1 VWWWLRR
8 EDSLLFCFLFVLSF
22 FSLLGISFNGCLYLA
37 GCGGRFFFQDSRDVL
52 IKASKL
58 TKKYGDFVAVN
69 GVDFEVF
76 RGECVGFLGPNGAGK
91 TTTVRMMYCFLPPSS
106 GDLVIAGLSV
116 HTDAKDIKRIVGVA
130 PQEDNLDVDFSV
142 VENLVVYAR
151 YFGVSKVDAL
161 KRANEQLEFFQLQEK
176 RDMHVEALSTGM
188 KRRLIFAR
196 ALLNNPQVL
205 LLDEPT
211 TGLDPQ
217 VRHLVWDA
225 VRQLKKLQVTIILTT
240 HYMDEAE
247 ILCDRIIIVDHGK
260 IIEDGKPKELIRK
273 HIGEAVLELDYDES
287 LIPIIK
293 DTFSDARVE
302 VIGELMQVFTPKPYN
317 IFEGFLHEYKIQNF
331 TIRKA
336 NLEDVFL
343 KLTGRGLREVD

>member
-1 VWWWLRR
+1 VEWNI
-8 EDSLLFCFLFVLSF
+8 
-22 FSLLGISFNGCLYLA
+22 FS
-37 GCGGRFFFQDSRDVL
+37 QETRDVI
-52 IKASKL
+52 IKATGL
-58 TKKYGDFVAVN
+58 TKRYGDFVAVD
-69 GVDFEVF
+69 GVDFEVY

-91 TTTVRMMYCFLPPSS
+91 TTTVRMMYCFLPPTS
-106 GDLVIAGLSV
+106 GNLSIAGFSV
-116 HTDAKDIKRIVGVA
+116 QADDREIKCVVGVA

-151 YFGVSKVDAL
+151 YFGISKVDAL
-161 KRANEQLEFFQLQEK
+161 KRADEQLAFFQLQEK
-176 RDMHVEALSTGM
+176 RDMSVEALSTDM

-225 VRQLKKLQVTIILTT
+225 IRQLKKLQVTIILTT

-260 IIEDGKPKELIRK
+260 IIEDGKPKELIKRY
-273 HIGEAVLELDYDES
+273 IGETVLELDYNEA

-293 DTFSDARVE
+293 ETFSDARVE
-302 VIGELMQVFTPKPYN
+302 VVGELMQVFTPKPYGV
-317 IFEGFLHEYKIQNF
+317 FESFLHEHRIQNF

>member
-1 VWWWLRR
+1 VEWNI
-8 EDSLLFCFLFVLSF
+8 
-22 FSLLGISFNGCLYLA
+22 FS
-37 GCGGRFFFQDSRDVL
+37 QETRDVI
-52 IKASKL
+52 IKATGL
-58 TKKYGDFVAVN
+58 TKCYGDFVAVD
-69 GVDFEVF
+69 GVDFEVY

-91 TTTVRMMYCFLPPSS
+91 TTTVRMMYCFLPPTS
-106 GDLVIAGLSV
+106 GNLSIAGFSV
-116 HTDAKDIKRIVGVA
+116 QADDREIKRVVGVA

-151 YFGVSKVDAL
+151 YFGISKVDAL
-161 KRANEQLEFFQLQEK
+161 KRADEQLAFFQLQEK
-176 RDMHVEALSTGM
+176 RDMSVEALSTGM

-225 VRQLKKLQVTIILTT
+225 IRQLKKLQVTIILTT

-260 IIEDGKPKELIRK
+260 IIEDGKPKELIKR
-273 HIGEAVLELDYDES
+273 HIGETVLELDYNEA

-293 DTFSDARVE
+293 ETFSDARVE
-302 VIGELMQVFTPKPYN
+302 VVGELMQVFTPKPYGV
-317 IFEGFLHEYKIQNF
+317 FESFLHEHRIQNF